1 MSSKDAETPR
11 GASGSRWE
19 PTDATATDLGALPP
33 TPAQAP
39 AAANPRWR
47 PSRTLG
53 VAASAA
59 MAGLL
64 LGGAG
69 GWALSSTGHEDDFR
83 QRPALVGFPGQPG
96 GDELGPGAPGG
107 PGVLPGQPQL
117 GQGDDDG
124 DNGGQNS

>member
-1 MSSKDAETPR
+1 MSSKDAETPQ

-19 PTDATATDLGALPP
+19 PTNAMATDLGALPP

-39 AAANPRWR
+39 AAAASPRWR

-59 MAGLL
+59 IAGLL

-69 GWALSSTGHEDDFR
+69 GLALSSTGHEDDFG
-83 QRPALVGFPGQPG
+83 QRPALVGFPGPG
-96 GDELGPGAPGG
+96 GVDREGDGLAPGG
-107 PGVLPGQPQL
+107 PGVVPGQPPL
-117 GQGDDDG
+117 EQGEAD
-124 DNGGQNS
+124 GGQNS